1 MPLVVILH
9 NKKMDKIIFKLN
21 EIIYKATVIFHL
33 IDKFKIRKLLI
44 VLFNKIKEIIQMD
57 QQQLIVLQLVPH
69 IISKINL

>member
-1 MPLVVILH
+1 MPLVILH

-33 IDKFKIRKLLI
+33 IDKFKIKKLLI

>member
-1 MPLVVILH
+1 MPLVILH